1 MLLCVFLDAGMCSV
15 YSRCAVPAAR
25 NDKCE
30 NRSTKSHVILYK
42 LIKALHCMVAK
53 QRDGDYSSAL
63 FTK

>member
-1 MLLCVFLDAGMCSV
+1 MCTV
-15 YSRCAVPAAR
+15 YSRCAVPVAR
-25 NDKCE
+25 NDKCV

-63 FTK
+63 FTKW